1 MSYFLKI
8 MDLKNTSEQL
18 SAQEVELLNNFQ
30 MEELEERMEMMAW
43 RDPFNGQFEPPIPP
57 KVEVQV

>member
-1 MSYFLKI
+1 

-30 MEELEERMEMMAW
+30 MEELEERMEMMAL